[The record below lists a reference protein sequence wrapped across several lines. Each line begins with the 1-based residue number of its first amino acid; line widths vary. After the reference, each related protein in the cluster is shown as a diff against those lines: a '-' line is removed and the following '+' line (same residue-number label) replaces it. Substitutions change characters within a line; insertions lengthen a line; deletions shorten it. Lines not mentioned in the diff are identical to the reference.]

1 MSVLLF
7 DGVCNLCNASV
18 KWVILRDKKGI
29 FKFAPIQSET
39 GQSLLKQFGL
49 DNQPLDSVIL
59 IANNKAYIKSDA
71 AIKVMTELGGIGLLS
86 SMFLLIP
93 RKLRNIV
100 YDWIANNRY
109 RWFGKQEQCLL
120 PQPEWKDRFLT

>member
-18 KWVILRDKKGI
+18 KWVILRDKKGV

-39 GQSLLKQFGL
+39 GQSLLKRFGL

-71 AIKVMTELGGIGLLS
+71 AIRVMTELGGIGILS
-86 SMFLLIP
+86 RVFLLIP

-100 YDWIANNRY
+100 YDWVANNRY

-120 PQPEWKDRFLT
+120 PQPEWKDRFLA

>member
-18 KWVILRDKKGI
+18 KWVILRDKKGV

-39 GQSLLKQFGL
+39 GQSLLKRFGL

-71 AIKVMTELGGIGLLS
+71 AIRVMTELGGIGILS
-86 SMFLLIP
+86 RVFLLIP

-100 YDWIANNRY
+100 YDWVANNRY

>member
-71 AIKVMTELGGIGLLS
+71 AIRVMTELGGIGILS
-86 SMFLLIP
+86 RVFLLIP

-100 YDWIANNRY
+100 YDWVANNRY
-109 RWFGKQEQCLL
+109 RWYGKQEQCLL